1 MFHVT
6 HITPSIGRSLVAIN
20 GNEDPTGAL
29 SVAKK
34 RYSRDVSLAI
44 CGRYF
49 KSICVYPGS
58 YASKPLY
65 LELSSLALRSR
76 RRPTPCLRRQRL
88 NPSETHSDSETRAPR
103 PISCLATPVTF
114 WAAQLPRPPKLVW
127 GWSKDGGGGYV
138 WLRSWT
144 LSRLHHFQTVCSVVP
159 RHSVKTYA
167 ESLLA

>member
-1 MFHVT
+1 M

-65 LELSSLALRSR
+65 LELSSLAFRSR
-76 RRPTPCLRRQRL
+76 RRPTPCFRRQRL

-114 WAAQLPRPPKLVW
+114 WAAQLPRPPRLVW

-167 ESLLA
+167 ESLLG